1 MILVDDGLATGAT
14 MRAAV
19 KAVRQLEPSSITV
32 AVPVAAPDSVAQLEP
47 LADRIICLHMP
58 HDLYAIGRWYQN
70 LIRPRTAWWSI
81 CCSAPGAGR
90 AAGMSQS
97 SATPMR
103 FTLGRPACTATCACR
118 LRRVDWWSSC
128 TAAAARHSPR
138 NQSVARCFNEMGL
151 ATLLFDLLTKHE
163 QPIDE
168 ITRQLRFD
176 IPLLSQR
183 LTGVIDQLSSDAQLR
198 ELRIGL
204 FGASTGAAAAL
215 TTAASA
221 QPTSRQWSRAG
232 ARRPGRAV
240 AGTSPRRFAVHRRQ
254 PRPGGAGLNRAAAA
268 RLQCEHQL
276 VVVPGA
282 SHLFEEHGT
291 LEEVARLAGDWFV
304 RHLV

>member
-1 MILVDDGLATGAT
+1 
-14 MRAAV
+14 
-19 KAVRQLEPSSITV
+19 
-32 AVPVAAPDSVAQLEP
+32 
-47 LADRIICLHMP
+47 
-58 HDLYAIGRWYQN
+58 
-70 LIRPRTAWWSI
+70 
-81 CCSAPGAGR
+81 
-90 AAGMSQS
+90 MSQS

-103 FTLGRPACTATCACR
+103 FTLGKAHLHGDLCVP
-118 LRRVDWWSSC
+118 
-128 TAAAARHSPR
+128 AAARGLVVFVHGSGSSRHSPR

-198 ELRIGL
+198 IGL

-215 TTAASA
+215 TTAASRPA
-221 QPTSRQWSRAG
+221 DIAAVVSRGGRVDLAEPSLARVHAASLFIVGSRDLE
-232 ARRPGRAV
+232 V
-240 AGTSPRRFAVHRRQ
+240 LE
-254 PRPGGAGLNRAAAA
+254 LNRAAAA

-304 RHLV
+304 RHLC